1 MPRNILYI
9 DDDEGLRRL
18 VSRGLERE
26 GIRVVCASDG
36 ESGLKA
42 LAAEEF
48 DVIALDQN
56 MPGLDG
62 LSTLARIHAIANHPP
77 VIFVTGAQDSK
88 LVVTALKAGAFDY
101 VVKDA
106 QGEFIPLLKATFQGA
121 VEAMR
126 MRRAKEAAEAE
137 VRLAR
142 DRFETLAE
150 ERAVL
155 LQEVNHRV
163 GNSLQLIAAMLQ
175 MQSQANPGEE
185 VKTALLDA
193 ATRVMAVAQ
202 VHRRLYTSEDVKT
215 VAIDQYLDAL
225 IEDLRNST
233 EGDAFAQLSLA
244 ADPVETDPDRAVAIG
259 VIVNELVINAF
270 KYAYPS
276 GKGPIRVGL
285 RARDAGGNAVI
296 SVEDDGV
303 GFAELG
309 ADRLDRPRAA
319 HRQGH
324 GRQIRRP
331 HLARCS
337 ASRHP
342 DRNRVCAVT
351 IRSGRRPNAPT
362 AFNRGSPPAGPCP
375 TLRPTPHPAGRA
387 FGARSR
393 SSYRS
398 GSSRRIPS

>member
-1 MPRNILYI
+1 MPRNVLYI

-26 GIRVVCASDG
+26 GIRVVCAPDG
-36 ESGLKA
+36 ESGLQA

-62 LSTLARIHAIANHPP
+62 LGTLARIHAIANHPP

-88 LVVTALKAGAFDY
+88 LVVTALKEGAFDY

-126 MRRAKEAAEAE
+126 LRRAKEVAEAE

-225 IEDLRNST
+225 IEDLRSSA

-285 RARDAGGNAVI
+285 RAQGEGGNAVI

-303 GFAELG
+303 GFADSAPIGSTGLGQRIVKAMADKLG
-309 ADRLDRPRAA
+309 ARISHDSL
-319 HRQGH
+319 HRGT
-324 GRQIRRP
+324 RIEI
-331 HLARCS
+331 AF
-337 ASRHP
+337 
-342 DRNRVCAVT
+342 
-351 IRSGRRPNAPT
+351 AP
-362 AFNRGSPPAGPCP
+362 
-375 TLRPTPHPAGRA
+375 
-387 FGARSR
+387 
-393 SSYRS
+393 
-398 GSSRRIPS
+398 

>member
-1 MPRNILYI
+1 MPRNVLYI

-18 VSRGLERE
+18 VSRALERE
-26 GIRVVCASDG
+26 GIRVVAASDG
-36 ESGLKA
+36 ESGLRA

-62 LSTLARIHAIANHPP
+62 LATLARIHAIANHPP

-106 QGEFIPLLKATFQGA
+106 QGEFIPLLKAAFQSA

-126 MRRAKEAAEAE
+126 LRRAKEEAEAE
-137 VRLAR
+137 VRRAR

-175 MQSQANPGEE
+175 MQSQASPGQE

-215 VAIDQYLDAL
+215 VAIDQYLNAL

-233 EGDAFAQLSLA
+233 EDDAFAQLSLA

-259 VIVNELVINAF
+259 VIV
-270 KYAYPS
+270 
-276 GKGPIRVGL
+276 
-285 RARDAGGNAVI
+285 
-296 SVEDDGV
+296 
-303 GFAELG
+303 
-309 ADRLDRPRAA
+309 
-319 HRQGH
+319 
-324 GRQIRRP
+324 
-331 HLARCS
+331 
-337 ASRHP
+337 
-342 DRNRVCAVT
+342 
-351 IRSGRRPNAPT
+351 
-362 AFNRGSPPAGPCP
+362 
-375 TLRPTPHPAGRA
+375 
-387 FGARSR
+387 
-393 SSYRS
+393 
-398 GSSRRIPS
+398 

>member
-1 MPRNILYI
+1 MPRNVLYI

-36 ESGLKA
+36 ESGLRA

-101 VVKDA
+101 VVKDV
-106 QGEFIPLLKATFQGA
+106 QGEFIPLLKATFQSA

-126 MRRAKEAAEAE
+126 LRRAKETAEAE
-137 VRLAR
+137 VRRAR

-175 MQSQANPGEE
+175 MQSQANPGQE

-225 IEDLRNST
+225 
-233 EGDAFAQLSLA
+233 SL
-244 ADPVETDPDRAVAIG
+244 IH
-259 VIVNELVINAF
+259 I
-270 KYAYPS
+270 
-276 GKGPIRVGL
+276 
-285 RARDAGGNAVI
+285 
-296 SVEDDGV
+296 
-303 GFAELG
+303 
-309 ADRLDRPRAA
+309 
-319 HRQGH
+319 
-324 GRQIRRP
+324 
-331 HLARCS
+331 
-337 ASRHP
+337 
-342 DRNRVCAVT
+342 
-351 IRSGRRPNAPT
+351 
-362 AFNRGSPPAGPCP
+362 
-375 TLRPTPHPAGRA
+375 
-387 FGARSR
+387 
-393 SSYRS
+393 
-398 GSSRRIPS
+398 

>member
-1 MPRNILYI
+1 MPRNVLYI

-175 MQSQANPGEE
+175 MQSQANPG
-185 VKTALLDA
+185 
-193 ATRVMAVAQ
+193 Q
-202 VHRRLYTSEDVKT
+202 
-215 VAIDQYLDAL
+215 
-225 IEDLRNST
+225 
-233 EGDAFAQLSLA
+233 
-244 ADPVETDPDRAVAIG
+244 
-259 VIVNELVINAF
+259 
-270 KYAYPS
+270 
-276 GKGPIRVGL
+276 
-285 RARDAGGNAVI
+285 
-296 SVEDDGV
+296 
-303 GFAELG
+303 
-309 ADRLDRPRAA
+309 
-319 HRQGH
+319 
-324 GRQIRRP
+324 
-331 HLARCS
+331 
-337 ASRHP
+337 
-342 DRNRVCAVT
+342 
-351 IRSGRRPNAPT
+351 
-362 AFNRGSPPAGPCP
+362 
-375 TLRPTPHPAGRA
+375 
-387 FGARSR
+387 
-393 SSYRS
+393 
-398 GSSRRIPS
+398 

>member
-1 MPRNILYI
+1 MPRNVLYI

-18 VSRGLERE
+18 VSRALERE
-26 GIRVVCASDG
+26 GIRVVSASDG
-36 ESGLKA
+36 ESGLRA

-62 LSTLARIHAIANHPP
+62 LATLARIHAIANHPP

-106 QGEFIPLLKATFQGA
+106 QGEFIPLLKATFQSA

-126 MRRAKEAAEAE
+126 LRRAKEAAEAE
-137 VRLAR
+137 VRRAR

-175 MQSQANPGEE
+175 MQSQASPGQE

-215 VAIDQYLDAL
+215 VAIDQYLNAL

-233 EGDAFAQLSLA
+233 EDDAFAQLSLA

-259 VIVNELVINAF
+259 VIVNELVINAL
-270 KYAYPS
+270 KYAYPM

-285 RARDAGGNAVI
+285 KARDEGGNAVI

-303 GFAELG
+303 GFAEFRAG
-309 ADRLDRPRAA
+309 RLDRARAA
-319 HRQGH
+319 HREGH
-324 GRQIRRP
+324 GGQAGRP
-331 HLARCS
+331 HLARCI
-337 ASRHP
+337 ASGHP
-342 DRNRVCAVT
+342 DRNRICAVVP
-351 IRSGRRPNAPT
+351 GRRCA
-362 AFNRGSPPAGPCP
+362 
-375 TLRPTPHPAGRA
+375 RA
-387 FGARSR
+387 H
-393 SSYRS
+393 
-398 GSSRRIPS
+398 

>member
-62 LSTLARIHAIANHPP
+62 LSALARIHAIANHPP

-303 GFAELG
+303 GFADSAPIGSTGLGQRIVKAMADKLG
-309 ADRLDRPRAA
+309 ARISHDAL
-319 HRQGH
+319 HRGT
-324 GRQIRRP
+324 RIEI
-331 HLARCS
+331 AF
-337 ASRHP
+337 
-342 DRNRVCAVT
+342 
-351 IRSGRRPNAPT
+351 AP
-362 AFNRGSPPAGPCP
+362 
-375 TLRPTPHPAGRA
+375 
-387 FGARSR
+387 
-393 SSYRS
+393 
-398 GSSRRIPS
+398 

>member
-155 LQEVNHRV
+155 QEVNHRV

-303 GFAELG
+303 GIADSAPIGSTGLGQRIVKAMADKLG
-309 ADRLDRPRAA
+309 ARISHDSL
-319 HRQGH
+319 HRGT
-324 GRQIRRP
+324 RIEI
-331 HLARCS
+331 AF
-337 ASRHP
+337 
-342 DRNRVCAVT
+342 
-351 IRSGRRPNAPT
+351 AP
-362 AFNRGSPPAGPCP
+362 
-375 TLRPTPHPAGRA
+375 
-387 FGARSR
+387 
-393 SSYRS
+393 
-398 GSSRRIPS
+398 

>member
-1 MPRNILYI
+1 R
-9 DDDEGLRRL
+9 GGVGRWCLR
-18 VSRGLERE
+18 GRE
-26 GIRVVCASDG
+26 N
-36 ESGLKA
+36 
-42 LAAEEF
+42 AA
-48 DVIALDQN
+48 N
-56 MPGLDG
+56 
-62 LSTLARIHAIANHPP
+62 
-77 VIFVTGAQDSK
+77 
-88 LVVTALKAGAFDY
+88 
-101 VVKDA
+101 
-106 QGEFIPLLKATFQGA
+106 
-121 VEAMR
+121 
-126 MRRAKEAAEAE
+126 AE

-202 VHRRLYTSEDVKT
+202 VHRLLHTAEDVDT
-215 VAIDQYLDAL
+215 VEIDQYLDAL

-259 VIVNELVINAF
+259 VIVNELVINAL

-285 RARDAGGNAVI
+285 RAEGGNAVI

-303 GFAELG
+303 FFADSAPIG
-309 ADRLDRPRAA
+309 STRPGQRSVNA
-319 HRQGH
+319 
-324 GRQIRRP
+324 
-331 HLARCS
+331 LARKIEC
-337 ASRHP
+337 P
-342 DRNRVCAVT
+342 
-351 IRSGRRPNAPT
+351 RSTRT
-362 AFNRGSPPAGPCP
+362 F
-375 TLRPTPHPAGRA
+375 
-387 FGARSR
+387 
-393 SSYRS
+393 
-398 GSSRRIPS
+398 

>member
-1 MPRNILYI
+1 
-9 DDDEGLRRL
+9 
-18 VSRGLERE
+18 
-26 GIRVVCASDG
+26 
-36 ESGLKA
+36 
-42 LAAEEF
+42 
-48 DVIALDQN
+48 
-56 MPGLDG
+56 
-62 LSTLARIHAIANHPP
+62 
-77 VIFVTGAQDSK
+77 
-88 LVVTALKAGAFDY
+88 VTALKAGAFDY

-106 QGEFIPLLKATFQGA
+106 QGEFIPLLKATFQSA

-126 MRRAKEAAEAE
+126 LRRAKETAEAE
-137 VRLAR
+137 VRRAR

-303 GFAELG
+303 GFADSAPIGSTGLGQRIVKAMADKLG
-309 ADRLDRPRAA
+309 ARISHDAL
-319 HRQGH
+319 HRGT
-324 GRQIRRP
+324 RIEI
-331 HLARCS
+331 AF
-337 ASRHP
+337 
-342 DRNRVCAVT
+342 
-351 IRSGRRPNAPT
+351 AP
-362 AFNRGSPPAGPCP
+362 
-375 TLRPTPHPAGRA
+375 
-387 FGARSR
+387 
-393 SSYRS
+393 
-398 GSSRRIPS
+398 

>member
-1 MPRNILYI
+1 MPVGKTGSTPSSPMTRSPIV
-9 DDDEGLRRL
+9 GRVRATAARRR
-18 VSRGLERE
+18 SEP
-26 GIRVVCASDG
+26 A
-36 ESGLKA
+36 
-42 LAAEEF
+42 
-48 DVIALDQN
+48 
-56 MPGLDG
+56 
-62 LSTLARIHAIANHPP
+62 IHAIANHPP

-106 QGEFIPLLKATFQGA
+106 QGEFIPLLKATFQSA

-126 MRRAKEAAEAE
+126 LRRAKETAEAE
-137 VRLAR
+137 VRRAR

-175 MQSQANPGEE
+175 MQSQANPGQE

-225 IEDLRNST
+225 IEDLRSST

-259 VIVNELVINAF
+259 VIVNELVINAL
-270 KYAYPS
+270 KYAYPR

-285 RARDAGGNAVI
+285 RARDAAGNAVI

-303 GFAELG
+303 GFAGSAPIGSTGLGQRIVKAMADKLG
-309 ADRLDRPRAA
+309 ARISYGSL
-319 HRQGH
+319 HRGT
-324 GRQIRRP
+324 RIEI
-331 HLARCS
+331 AF
-337 ASRHP
+337 
-342 DRNRVCAVT
+342 
-351 IRSGRRPNAPT
+351 AP
-362 AFNRGSPPAGPCP
+362 
-375 TLRPTPHPAGRA
+375 
-387 FGARSR
+387 
-393 SSYRS
+393 
-398 GSSRRIPS
+398 